1 MSINMINIK
10 GNRIKMYYNKFQF
23 IDVYWVNPI
32 ARNFFEF
39 ALLAT
44 VFARK
49 EKSKQKTKRSGES
62 NGDCGK
68 KTKIEKPFKS

>member
-10 GNRIKMYYNKFQF
+10 GNRIKMYYKKFKF

-39 ALLAT
+39 VLLAT

-49 EKSKQKTKRSGES
+49 EKSKQKNKTKRRIEWRLW
-62 NGDCGK
+62 K
-68 KTKIEKPFKS
+68 KDKD